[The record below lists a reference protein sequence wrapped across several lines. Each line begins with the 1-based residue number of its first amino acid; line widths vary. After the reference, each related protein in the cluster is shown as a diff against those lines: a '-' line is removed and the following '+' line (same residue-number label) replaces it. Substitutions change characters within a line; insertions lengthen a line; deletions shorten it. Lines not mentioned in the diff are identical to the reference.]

1 MTTEYSQH
9 PHNPYPLVTVQAMG
23 FKGLWVAGGG
33 KEISTHKSHGHLRN
47 ICIFCYNKSTQL
59 EGKQSMPSGQ
69 VIIDAF
75 LSSSVSFMI
84 EQRLICRGGALW
96 ADSGAFGDQ

>member
-1 MTTEYSQH
+1 
-9 PHNPYPLVTVQAMG
+9 MG

-33 KEISTHKSHGHLRN
+33 KEISAHQSHENLRN

-59 EGKQSMPSGQ
+59 EGKQSMSSGQ
-69 VIIDAF
+69 IIIDAF
-75 LSSSVSFMI
+75 LFSSVSSMI
-84 EQRLICRGGALW
+84 EQRLICKGGALW